1 MALFSGYLSKAP
13 RRLDDGGMTTTRHA
27 VSFLGLG
34 EMGAALARAALDA
47 GHATTIWNRSAGKAA
62 SLVEAGARATT
73 TAAEAVAASDLIVV
87 CLFDHQSVH
96 DVLGPIADRLSGRSV
111 INLTTTS
118 PDGARELARW
128 AAGVGVDYLDGGIM
142 ATPDM
147 IGTPHSS
154 VLYSGSRR
162 LFDEYRGLLELWGS
176 PEYFGDDAG
185 MASLYDLA
193 LLSGMYVMFA
203 GFFHGAAM
211 VGAGGVS
218 ASEFATRAAVFL
230 QNVIFSFTEY
240 AGVIDGGDYSVPGQ
254 QSLEFSDISDIVDA
268 SRALG
273 ISTEL
278 VDVVQRLIHRQID
291 AGHGKAGFARMIESI
306 KHPEAAA

>member
-1 MALFSGYLSKAP
+1 
-13 RRLDDGGMTTTRHA
+13 MTTTRQA

-34 EMGAALARAALDA
+34 EMGAALARPTMDA
-47 GHATTIWNRSAGKAA
+47 GHPTTVWNRSADKAA
-62 SLVEAGARATT
+62 ALARLGAHAAS
-73 TAAEAVAASDLIVV
+73 TAAEAVVASDLIVV
-87 CLFDHQSVH
+87 CLFDHRSVH
-96 DVLGPIADRLSGRSV
+96 EVLDPITDLLGGRSV
-111 INLTTTS
+111 VNLTTTS

-128 AAGVGVDYLDGGIM
+128 AGGIGVDYLDGGIM
-142 ATPDM
+142 ATPEM
-147 IGTPHSS
+147 IGTPQSS
-154 VLYSGSRR
+154 ILYSGSPQI
-162 LFDEYRGLLELWGS
+162 FDDYHDILELWGS

-193 LLSGMYVMFA
+193 LLSGMYTMFT

-211 VGAGGVS
+211 VGAAGVS
-218 ASEFATRAAVFL
+218 AKEFAARAAAFL
-230 QNVIFSFTEY
+230 QNVVSALTGY
-240 AGVIDGGDYSVPGQ
+240 AAVIDGGDYSVPGQ

-268 SRALG
+268 SRAQG

-291 AGHGKAGFARMIESI
+291 AGHGADGFARVIESI